1 MTSAFGPASEEPC
14 HSGTH
19 SFVEKIGRPM
29 EIVNGKTEEEVTNVL
44 KESDENIQVAAA
56 QLLGSD
62 DSTVLEKKEETY
74 STLSELVEE
83 RISKQMLSDEDLT
96 WSVKREE
103 IWRCA
108 LTFYKTAQVNP
119 QRLKKNLIIEFDG
132 DQGLDG
138 GALKK
143 EFFSLLFKD
152 VDWRMFEGAK
162 DHRIPRKGCDNIGLF
177 KLAGTMLSHAVMQD
191 CPNLL
196 QFPAWLFDLLVS
208 GDPSVVTET
217 ISIQDMPKT
226 SASENL
232 ICLIQKL
239 DSAANDEE
247 INKILGNDVYFEIIN
262 QSQWPTAKV
271 INTNTRHMLAQQ
283 LILNDVVFQR
293 MPQILALR
301 DGLQSLGVLDM
312 LMQYPQQCRQLLVF
326 REETLTPSQFIN
338 DILTKASQLDPEDP
352 VKKAAHQFFMQY
364 ISASC
369 EDKKKEFPEG
379 RLKLLLQFATGQAS
393 VTGISYVQ
401 VELAYLEDEE
411 AKTLP
416 EATACA
422 GKLHLPTV
430 HSTYQSFE
438 ASMDTALKYGA
449 YGFGT
454 YT

>member
-1 MTSAFGPASEEPC
+1 MTSAFGTASEDPS
-14 HSGTH
+14 HSGTL
-19 SFVEKIGRPM
+19 SFVEKVGRLM
-29 EIVNGKTEEEVTNVL
+29 EIVSGKTEEEVTSVL
-44 KESDENIQVAAA
+44 KESDENLQVAAA
-56 QLLGSD
+56 QLLASD
-62 DSTVLEKKEETY
+62 DSTSLEKKEEIHY
-74 STLSELVEE
+74 TLAELVEE

-96 WSVKREE
+96 WSVKREG

-108 LTFYKTAQVNP
+108 LSFYKTAQVNP
-119 QRLKKNLIIEFDG
+119 QRLKKNLVIEFDG
-132 DQGLDG
+132 EQGLDG

-143 EFFSLLFKD
+143 EFFSLLFKE
-152 VDWRMFEGAK
+152 VDWRMFEGSR

-177 KLAGTMLSHAVMQD
+177 KLAGAMLSHSVMQN
-191 CPNLL
+191 CPCLL

-226 SASENL
+226 SATENL
-232 ICLIQKL
+232 TSLIQKL
-239 DSAANDEE
+239 DSAKNDEE
-247 INKILGNDVYFEIIN
+247 ISSILDNDVYLEIIN
-262 QSQWPTAKV
+262 QSQWPPERM

-312 LMQYPQQCRQLLVF
+312 LMKYPEQCRQLLVF
-326 REETLTPSQFIN
+326 REETLTPNQFIS
-338 DILTKASQLDPEDP
+338 DVLTITSQVGPEDP
-352 VKKAAHQFFMQY
+352 VKKFAHQFFMQY

-369 EDKKKEFPEG
+369 EDEKKEFPEG

-393 VTGISYVQ
+393 VTGISFVQ
-401 VELAYLEDEE
+401 VELAYLEDDE

-422 GKLHLPTV
+422 GKLYLPTV

-438 ASMDTALKYGA
+438 ASMDTALKFGA

-454 YT
+454 Y